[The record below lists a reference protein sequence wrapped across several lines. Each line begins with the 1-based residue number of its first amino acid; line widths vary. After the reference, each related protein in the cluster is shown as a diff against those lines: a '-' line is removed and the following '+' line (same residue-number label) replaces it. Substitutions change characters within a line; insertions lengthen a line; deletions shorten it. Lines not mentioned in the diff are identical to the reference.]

1 MKKYPFNIEKHAHD
15 FMFQSNRAFCIM
27 HDMEAG
33 TVPFDE
39 AEYTR
44 LEQLRHDLSAAELY
58 FTPDP
63 ISFWPCRWYGLANAA
78 TVSAAGQRAVTKE
91 QKRSKT

>member
-15 FMFQSNRAFCIM
+15 LMFQSNRAFCIM

-44 LEQLRHDLSAAELY
+44 LEQLRNDLSEAERY
-58 FTPDP
+58 FTTYP
-63 ISFWPCRWYGLANAA
+63 ISFLPGRLYGIAKAA
-78 TVSAAGQRAVTKE
+78 TVWAAEQRAVTQE
-91 QKRSKT
+91 QKRFKQ